1 MSLMYEDRKREA
13 NFNIEQLYYKMKEI
27 TQFASYMVQQLHN
40 TKLNTI
46 HYNEESDLLGL
57 TYCGDFNP
65 ITCNQLRKEDK
76 LFQNA

>member
-1 MSLMYEDRKREA
+1 MSLMYDDRKIEA

-27 TQFASYMVQQLHN
+27 TQLASYMVQQLHN

-57 TYCGDFNP
+57 TYCRYFNP
-65 ITCNQLRKEDK
+65 ITCNQLRK
-76 LFQNA
+76 